1 MVASSDAR
9 VARNIDVVEFRG
21 GAAAACTGARPRCTS
36 ERPKARYG
44 FLEKPGA
51 RLHAWVGRAGQLAAA
66 SFAAAAASARPW
78 RGCG

>member
-1 MVASSDAR
+1 MLGWPGTSTASSSAAAQLRLAR
-9 VARNIDVVEFRG
+9 VR
-21 GAAAACTGARPRCTS
+21 GARCTIG
-36 ERPKARYG
+36 RPEARYG